1 MTTPQTSAVSRAL
14 TDDVAAHGS
23 RPPRRSARGPL
34 ESRPRL
40 GLGAVV
46 VKTVLLATL
55 DAIGAFA
62 AFTLITLD
70 QVTAAIV
77 VAAVVIILN
86 IIYLKRGLLPAKYLA
101 PGLIFLA
108 VFQVFVVLYTGYIA
122 FTNYGD
128 QHNSTKEDAIEQ
140 IIRTAQVRVPDSP
153 QFAVDVYSNGVA
165 LGLLVEG
172 EDGQLSFGT
181 SDQPLDE
188 VDAAPALW
196 TQLTLSEI
204 VQRQTEVLEVV
215 VPISEDPNKGSLRT
229 PDGTSAYVF
238 ASALEY
244 DEAADAFTDTTTGTV
259 YADDGEGTFR
269 SDDGT
274 GLTPGWRVFIGFDN
288 FTEAFTD
295 EQLRDPL
302 LRVIVWT
309 FAFAFLSV
317 ALTFALGVFLALVF
331 NHPRVRGRKVFR
343 AILILP
349 YAFPAF
355 LSGLVW
361 AGMLNTEFG
370 FINQVL
376 FGGADIPWL
385 SDPWLAKFSVLF
397 VNLWLGFPYMFLV
410 CTGALQSLPDDVL
423 EAAKVDGASAW
434 RTFRSIKLPLLLVS
448 IAPLLIASFA
458 FNFNNFNVVYMLTRG
473 WPRFTDT
480 TLDIGATDLLI
491 TLVYKVA
498 FGGGGGRDYGLAS
511 AFAILIF
518 IIVAVVSIVS
528 FRRTRSLEEIN

>member
-1 MTTPQTSAVSRAL
+1 MAASETSAASRELSDATTPGGIRPSAPPARGSSESRRESGWLARAIKIVL
-14 TDDVAAHGS
+14 LAVLDAVGAFAVFTLVTLDQAVAAV
-23 RPPRRSARGPL
+23 A
-34 ESRPRL
+34 
-40 GLGAVV
+40 LGAVV
-46 VKTVLLATL
+46 IVLN
-55 DAIGAFA
+55 
-62 AFTLITLD
+62 
-70 QVTAAIV
+70 V
-77 VAAVVIILN
+77 V
-86 IIYLKRGLLPAKYLA
+86 YLRRGLLPAKYLA

-108 VFQVFVVLYTGYIA
+108 VFQVFVVVYTGYIA

-128 QHNSTKEDAIEQ
+128 QHNSTKQDAIEQ

-153 QFAVDVYSNGVA
+153 QYEVTVYGLGPA
-165 LGLLVEG
+165 LGLLVEAD
-172 EDGQLSFGT
+172 DGALSFGT
-181 SDQPLDE
+181 GDQPLE
-188 VDAAPALW
+188 RVDAVGLGW
-196 TQLTLSEI
+196 TELTLAEV
-204 VQRQTEVLEVV
+204 VQRQADVLALV
-215 VPISEDPNKGSLRT
+215 VPISDDPNDGSLRT
-229 PDGTSAYVF
+229 PDGTSGYVF
-238 ASALEY
+238 ASSLEY
-244 DEAADAFTDTTTGTV
+244 DEATDRFADTATGVT
-259 YADDGEGTFR
+259 YTDDGEGTFR
-269 SDDGT
+269 SSGGDS
-274 GLTPGWRVFIGFDN
+274 LTPGWRVFIGADN
-288 FTEAFTD
+288 FAQAFTN

-302 LRVIVWT
+302 LRVVVWT

-370 FINQVL
+370 FINETF

-385 SDPWLAKFSVLF
+385 GDPWLARLSVLV

-423 EAAKVDGASAW
+423 EAASVDGASAW
-434 RTFRSIKLPLLLVS
+434 RVFRAIKLPLLLVS

-518 IIVAVVSIVS
+518 VIVAVVSIIS
-528 FRRTRSLEEIN
+528 FRRTRSLEDLS

>member
-14 TDDVAAHGS
+14 TEEVAADGQQ
-23 RPPRRSARGPL
+23 PPRRAARGKL
-34 ESRPRL
+34 ESTTSSRL
-40 GLGAVV
+40 AFAV
-46 VKTVLLATL
+46 KIVLLATL
-55 DAIGAFA
+55 DAIAVFA
-62 AFTLITLD
+62 VFTLMTLD
-70 QVTAAIV
+70 QPIIGIIVAIV
-77 VAAVVIILN
+77 AILLN
-86 IIYLKRGLLPAKYLA
+86 VIYLRRGLLPAKYLT

-108 VFQVFVVLYTGYIA
+108 VFQVFVVVYTGYIA

-153 QFAVDVYSNGVA
+153 QYAVDVYAQGPS

-181 SDQPLDE
+181 SDQPLQR
-188 VDAAPALW
+188 VDAAPPLW
-196 TQLTLSEI
+196 IELTLSE
-204 VQRQTEVLEVV
+204 VVSRQAEVLEVV
-215 VPISEDPNKGSLRT
+215 VPISEDPNEGSLRT

-244 DEAADAFTDTTTGTV
+244 DQTADTFTDTSTGTV

-269 SDDGT
+269 ADDGT
-274 GLTPGWRVFIGFDN
+274 ALTPGWRVFIGVDN
-288 FTEAFTD
+288 FAAAFTND
-295 EQLRDPL
+295 QLRDPL

-370 FINQVL
+370 FINEVL
-376 FGGADIPWL
+376 FGGANIPWL
-385 SDPWLAKFSVLF
+385 ADPWLARFSVLF

-410 CTGALQSLPDDVL
+410 CTGALQSLPEDVL
-423 EAAKVDGASAW
+423 EAARVDGAGAW

-518 IIVAVVSIVS
+518 VIVAVVSIIS

>member
-14 TDDVAAHGS
+14 TDDITADAA
-23 RPPRRSARGPL
+23 RPQNGPARGPR
-34 ESRPRL
+34 EPRPRPGWL
-40 GLGAVV
+40 AWAL
-46 VKTVLLATL
+46 KIVLLATM
-55 DAIGAFA
+55 DAIAIFA
-62 AFTLITLD
+62 VFTLIALE
-70 QVTAAIV
+70 QVIGGLIVAV
-77 VAAVVIILN
+77 VAIILN
-86 IIYLKRGLLPAKYLA
+86 VIYLKRGLLPAKYLA
-101 PGLIFLA
+101 PGLIFLL
-108 VFQVFVVLYTGYIA
+108 VFQVFVVIYTGYIA

-140 IIRTAQVRVPDSP
+140 ILRTAQVRVPDSP
-153 QFAVDVYSNGVA
+153 QFAVDVYAQGSS

-172 EDGQLSFGT
+172 EGGQLSFGT
-181 SDQPLDE
+181 SDEALQE
-188 VDAAPALW
+188 VDAAPPLW
-196 TQLTLSEI
+196 TPLTLAEI
-204 VQRQTEVLEVV
+204 VNRQAEVLEVV
-215 VPISEDPNKGSLRT
+215 VPISEDPNDGSLRT

-244 DEAADAFTDTTTGTV
+244 DRSADTFTDTADGTV

-269 SDDGT
+269 SAEGAA
-274 GLTPGWRVFIGFDN
+274 LTPGWRVFVGVDN
-288 FTEAFTD
+288 FAEAFTN

-331 NHPRVRGRKVFR
+331 NHPGVRGRKVFR

-370 FINQVL
+370 FINEVL

-385 SDPWLAKFSVLF
+385 GDPWLARFSVLF

-423 EAAKVDGASAW
+423 EAARVDGASAW
-434 RTFRSIKLPLLLVS
+434 RLFRSIKLPLLLVS
-448 IAPLLIASFA
+448 VAPLLIASFA

-518 IIVAVVSIVS
+518 VIVAVVSIIS
-528 FRRTRSLEEIN
+528 FRRTRALEEIN